1 MWTYLE
7 LQKKLL
13 TEIYLQQDRRC
24 LLFDATHKTEFLY
37 LRVLLPGHNK
47 HPVKLHVYFQLKFH
61 ALIKLAEYN

>member
-7 LQKKLL
+7 LQKKKLL

-37 LRVLLPGHNK
+37 LRLLLPGPQQASNK
-47 HPVKLHVYFQLKFH
+47 VHAYFQLKFH
-61 ALIKLAEYN
+61 ALV